1 MALKVIWSPAA
12 ESDLDNIVDYLNEN
26 WSKRVVIKF
35 INKVE
40 DTVTLLAE
48 DPNLFPLIN
57 NKLKVRKC
65 VLTNQNTIFYK
76 ATKSQIEIIRVFDT
90 RQDSKKLDF

>member
-57 NKLKVRKC
+57 SKLNVRKC
-65 VLTNQNTIFYK
+65 VLTNQNTIFYRS
-76 ATKSQIEIIRVFDT
+76 TKSQIEIIREFST
-90 RQDSKKLDF
+90 QDRILKS

>member
-12 ESDLDNIVDYLNEN
+12 ESDLDNILDYLNEN

-65 VLTNQNTIFYK
+65 VLTNQNTIFYR

-90 RQDSKKLDF
+90 RQDPKKLDF